1 MVGRLDP
8 NGVAG
13 MSDEMDAAGNDE
25 SGPSE
30 DGVGRRLPPPAFPP
44 GSRTI
49 RVRQKDRGAESE
61 NIDGAFISPD
71 EPLPER
77 PEFPEDAFISPDAP
91 IERSAEAA
99 DDDASS
105 SPDEGGDADQ
115 VVVTGMGH
123 DAHLEPED
131 IAMAGDP
138 HVMEVSEVV
147 SKLAAD
153 LKRKGEAGLRASPD
167 MGRFEATLRGY
178 CVGYLAGRRA
188 EEDLPVLE
196 ESESG
201 SW

>member
-13 MSDEMDAAGNDE
+13 MSDEMDAAGND
-25 SGPSE
+25 GTAPSE

-44 GSRTI
+44 GSRKI
-49 RVRQKDRGAESE
+49 HARRKDPKAESE
-61 NIDGAFISPD
+61 GLGGAFISPD
-71 EPLPER
+71 EPLPKR
-77 PEFPEDAFISPDAP
+77 SEFPEDAFISPDAP
-91 IERSAEAA
+91 IERVAAAVDAAEQ
-99 DDDASS
+99 
-105 SPDEGGDADQ
+105 DADE
-115 VVVTGMGH
+115 VVVTGMGN

-131 IAMAGDP
+131 LAMAGDP

-147 SKLAAD
+147 SRLAAD
-153 LKRKGEAGLRASPD
+153 IKRKGEAGLRATPD